1 MTFKLYYN
9 MSDTKTVNKNIEL
22 LTELDGQFKEQ
33 SSILEPHI
41 IIKNIESAVKCNY
54 VYISTFKRYYYV
66 KNQIVLNSQLVQLN
80 LKVDVLKTYADNIK
94 KLTAFVLRQE
104 NVYNVNFND
113 NMLPIRSDT
122 NYKVYSFGNVPE
134 DYQFYITTNGGVN

>member
-9 MSDTKTVNKNIEL
+9 TSDTKTVNKSIEL
-22 LTELDGQFKEQ
+22 LTELTGQFKEQ

-41 IIKNIESAVKCNY
+41 ILENTESTVKCNY

-66 KNQIVLNSQLVQLN
+66 KNQIVLNSQLIQLN

-104 NVYNVNFND
+104 NVYNVHFND

-122 NYKVYSFGNVPE
+122 NYKVYAFGNVPE